1 MQNDFK
7 PSKRPVKNAEIC
19 SICRIIIQ
27 KAADKRLVII
37 IILYVLEPYS
47 VSVNSCSRLSQGFK
61 LKKYEI

>member
-37 IILYVLEPYS
+37 INIICFGALQCKCEKL
-47 VSVNSCSRLSQGFK
+47 LTFK
-61 LKKYEI
+61 PGL